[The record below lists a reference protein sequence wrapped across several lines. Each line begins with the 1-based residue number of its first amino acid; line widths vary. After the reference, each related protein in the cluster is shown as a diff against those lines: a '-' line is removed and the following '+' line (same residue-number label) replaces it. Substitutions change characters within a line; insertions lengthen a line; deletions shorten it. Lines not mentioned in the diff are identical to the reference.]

1 MIGSLITTAALGRE
15 FFSVLYYHLW
25 PLWLYHIFQHCLIN
39 GPFSEK
45 LLNTEYVLRF
55 SLQLLSEKVL
65 ILRIIERDV
74 IINYIGPCV
83 KYQLFLSD
91 FNSET
96 CHFSTF
102 CKKPSNIKFL
112 GNPSSGSRII
122 PCGRTNMTKLITAFC
137 NFANAPESIM

>member
-1 MIGSLITTAALGRE
+1 VIGSLITTAALGRE

-102 CKKPSNIKFL
+102 CKKTFKYQISWKSVQWEPNYSM
-112 GNPSSGSRII
+112 
-122 PCGRTNMTKLITAFC
+122 RTDEHDE
-137 NFANAPESIM
+137 ANNRLL